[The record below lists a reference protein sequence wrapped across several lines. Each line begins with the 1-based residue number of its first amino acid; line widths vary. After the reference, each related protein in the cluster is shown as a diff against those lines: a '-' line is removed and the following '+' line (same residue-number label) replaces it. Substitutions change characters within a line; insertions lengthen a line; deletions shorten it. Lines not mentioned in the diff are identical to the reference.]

1 MKGFGVERVIAAG
14 KSVERDVNSSLRRSP
29 SEGGESCQERVDTK
43 AFTGRG
49 SHHELRQL
57 QAEVDRLDQQMRG
70 LSAASKQVAG
80 AQLDL
85 MLHQRHATGYQFLR
99 WRETGGSKRH
109 LSWEEGEALYQRYTE
124 PLRSWY
130 VSLAEQARAVNE
142 AHLARRREIKS
153 MRYWINKKERAVFAR
168 SIPE

>member
-57 QAEVDRLDQQMRG
+57 QPEVDRLDQQMRG

-80 AQLDL
+80 AQLYL

-99 WRETGGSKRH
+99 WRETGGSNRH